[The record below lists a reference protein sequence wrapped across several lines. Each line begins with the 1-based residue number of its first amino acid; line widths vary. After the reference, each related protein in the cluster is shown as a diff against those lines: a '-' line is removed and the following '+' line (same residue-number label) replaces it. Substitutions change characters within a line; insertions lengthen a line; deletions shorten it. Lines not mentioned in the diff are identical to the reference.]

1 MAYLNAGRQEG
12 HQGSGTSLEGLDSS
26 VRKWNIHPEGAREAW
41 ACVHSTYRV
50 KFVIEK
56 VPLAVSPA
64 ATLEEEQLEVR
75 GQLGKS
81 RRRTST
87 G

>member
-1 MAYLNAGRQEG
+1 VA
-12 HQGSGTSLEGLDSS
+12 
-26 VRKWNIHPEGAREAW
+26 VRYEPGGFGWWRKKVELHPEGAREAW
-41 ACVHSTYRV
+41 ECLHSTYKV

-75 GQLGKS
+75 GPLGKN

>member
-1 MAYLNAGRQEG
+1 MVRYEPRGFGWQ
-12 HQGSGTSLEGLDSS
+12 HKKLEL
-26 VRKWNIHPEGAREAW
+26 HPEGTREAW
-41 ACVHSTYRV
+41 ECLHSTYRV

-75 GQLGKS
+75 GQLG
-81 RRRTST
+81 TSGKRIFT